1 MANIPIYKTDWVN
14 ITQVFRTQTV
24 NAEGVVTSLYT
35 KQAAATIDKNRI
47 TAVGEFID
55 IVDGNVVT
63 AARAIFYEGL
73 TYPIYC
79 TETLV
84 TLRSWVNA
92 IDCGDLCTDS

>member
-24 NAEGVVTSLYT
+24 SAEGVITSLYT
-35 KQAAATIDKNRI
+35 QTAPATIDKNRI
-47 TAVGEFID
+47 IAVGEF
-55 IVDGNVVT
+55 VDMVNGNVVT
-63 AARAIFYEGL
+63 AARAIYYEGIP
-73 TYPIYC
+73 PIYT